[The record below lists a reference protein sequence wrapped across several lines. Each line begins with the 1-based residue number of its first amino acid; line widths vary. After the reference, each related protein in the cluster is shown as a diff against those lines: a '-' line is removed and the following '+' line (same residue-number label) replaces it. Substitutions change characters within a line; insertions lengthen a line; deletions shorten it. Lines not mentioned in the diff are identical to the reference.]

1 MTQNATAHDVIIA
14 ASPQQQRNA
23 NAFVRKAGAI
33 SSMPRLRTIAV
44 QVAAATLL
52 LGCASTGSDKPGA
65 KTPALF
71 SSSFEAADQVPAV
84 LSGNGVTVKAGNGPE
99 RPYTAKAKAGYS
111 GVRALHYA
119 AEGSGGRM
127 QLFPVDIAINDDTTL
142 SWKVLP
148 EIVDGD
154 TAASTGVSLD
164 LVLDDGRRLSGL
176 LINDHH
182 GVRIGA
188 APQAESKTLYPQQ
201 WAHKEVRLG
210 QLKGRRIKSIELEVS
225 PSAMGSGAKASGWID
240 DIIVAD
246 QARVTPSRLSDYV
259 LTTRGTQ
266 ANGTF
271 SRGNNMPATSMPHG
285 FNFWTPVTD
294 ASTLSFLYS
303 WSDKNGPDNRPRLQ
317 ALSLSHQPSPWMAD
331 RQTFQIMPSAASG
344 QPDADR
350 KARALSFSHDQEQAR
365 PYAYRV
371 DFDNG
376 IRAEIAPS
384 ERAAVF
390 RFRFP
395 QGGDANLLFDNVDQ
409 RGGLTLDQETQTLI
423 GYTDTRSGLSNGA
436 ARMFVYA
443 RFDQPWRDSGG
454 IETGRPSGYIKFT
467 PDSNGEVRMRI
478 ATSLISIEQAKRNLE
493 LEIGDAGFDTV
504 RERAQ
509 AAWDAELGRVKVDG
523 ASDDQLTT
531 VYSNLYRLFM
541 YPNVAHENVGTAA
554 QPDWRHADQSGWSS
568 ENAGGDPLR
577 TSTRVVAGK
586 NYVNNGFWD
595 TFRTTWPA
603 YALLAPTRAGEM
615 VDGFLQQYRDGGW
628 MARWSSPGYADLMV
642 GTSSDVAFADAWM
655 KGVRNFDGHEAYQ
668 AALKNATAV
677 APVSNVGRKGLA
689 KSMYRG
695 YADASVHEGM
705 SWTLEGAL
713 NDFGVAQ
720 MGLALAKEERDPAR
734 ARRYREESEYF
745 GARAADYVN
754 MYDPATGF
762 FRGRDAKGEWRQTAA
777 AFEPRLWGSD
787 YTESNAWT
795 FAFTTPHD
803 VEGLA
808 SLAGGRDKLAAR
820 LDQFF
825 ATPETGERKFSGRY
839 NGVIHEMT
847 EARDVRMGMY
857 AHSNQP
863 SHHIPWLYA
872 SIGQPWKTQ
881 AITRE
886 VLRRQYLGSEIGQG
900 YAGDEDNGEMSAWY
914 TFAMMGLYPM
924 RMGSPEYVIGSP
936 AFARTEVRLEN
947 GKLLTV
953 IAHGNSPRNVY
964 VQSLKVNGQPWTKPW
979 ILHADIANGAT
990 LEFTMGSAPSTWG
1003 SAADAVPTS
1012 LTEAGR
1018 QPTLLHD
1025 RASSARRATLAG
1037 VKNAGALLDDD
1048 AATQLTLPAR
1058 ATFSV
1063 ALAAPATISYYTIT
1077 GGKIAPQGL
1086 GWTLEGRGGKGG
1098 KGWTVLDKRSNE
1110 RFDWALQLRP
1120 FGVAKPGAYREY
1132 RLRFDNGSTLELAEL
1147 ELLES
1152 GPGKASE
1159 GALMQ
1164 SKYSVK

>member
-1 MTQNATAHDVIIA
+1 MTQNATAHDSRHA
-14 ASPQQQRNA
+14 ALASDQERNA
-23 NAFVRKAGAI
+23 SAFVRKAA
-33 SSMPRLRTIAV
+33 MPRLRTIAV

-52 LGCASTGSDKPGA
+52 LGCASTGTDGLVAK

-71 SSSFEAADQVPAV
+71 STSFEAADPVPAT
-84 LSGNGVTVKAGNGPE
+84 LTDNGVTVALGDGPE

-111 GVRALHYA
+111 GLRALRYS

-127 QLFPVDIAINDDTTL
+127 QLFPVDIAIKADTTL

-182 GVRIGA
+182 GVRVGA
-188 APQAESKTLYPQQ
+188 AAQAESKTLYPQQ

-210 QLKGRRIKSIELEVS
+210 ELAGRRIKSIELEVS
-225 PSAMGSGAKASGWID
+225 PSAIGSVAKASGWID
-240 DIIVAD
+240 DIVVAD
-246 QARVTPSRLSDYV
+246 QPRVVPSRLSDYV

-271 SRGNNMPATSMPHG
+271 SRGNNIPAASMPHG

-294 ASTLSFLYS
+294 AGTLSFMYS
-303 WSDKNGPDNRPRLQ
+303 WNEKNGADNRPRLQ

-331 RQTFQIMPSAASG
+331 RQTFQIMPSSSAG

-350 KARALSFSHDQEQAR
+350 KARALSFSHDQEVAR
-365 PYAYRV
+365 PYGYSV
-371 DFDNG
+371 GFDNG

-395 QGGDANLLFDNVDQ
+395 KEGDANLLFDNVDN
-409 RGGLTLDQETQTLI
+409 RGGLTLDQEKQTLI
-423 GYTDTRSGLSNGA
+423 GYTDTRSGLSNGS

-443 RFDQPWRDSGG
+443 TFDQRWKNSGG
-454 IETGRPSGYIKFT
+454 IETGRPTGYIKFT
-467 PDSNGEVRMRI
+467 PDGNGEVRMRI
-478 ATSLISIEQAKRNLE
+478 ATSMISIEQAKRNLE
-493 LEIGDAGFDTV
+493 MEIGDASFETV

-509 AAWDAELGRVKVDG
+509 AAWDSELARVKVEG

-541 YPNVAHENVGTAA
+541 YPNMAHENVGTAA

-568 ENAGGDPLR
+568 NNAGGDALR
-577 TSTRVVAGK
+577 TSAKVIPGK

-603 YALLAPTRAGEM
+603 YALFAPQRAGEM

-628 MARWSSPGYADLMV
+628 VARWSSPGYADLMV
-642 GTSSDVAFADAWM
+642 GTSSDVAFADAWL
-655 KGVRNFDGHEAYQ
+655 KGVRNFDGHQAYE

-677 APVSNVGRKGLA
+677 PPVSNVGRKGLA
-689 KSMYRG
+689 RSMYRG
-695 YADASVHEGM
+695 YADTSVHEGM

-713 NDFGVAQ
+713 NDFGLAQ
-720 MGLALAKEERDPAR
+720 MGQALAKDEKDPAK
-734 ARRYREESEYF
+734 ARRYREEAAYF
-745 GARAADYVN
+745 GARAADYVHLF
-754 MYDPATGF
+754 DPATNF
-762 FRGRDAKGEWRQTAA
+762 FRGRDAKGQWRQPAS

-787 YTESNAWT
+787 YTEANAWT

-803 VEGLA
+803 AEGLA
-808 SLAGGRDKLAAR
+808 TLMGGRDKLAAR

-825 ATPETGERKFSGRY
+825 ATEETAERKFSGRY
-839 NGVIHEMT
+839 HGVIHEMT

-863 SHHIPWLYA
+863 AHHIPWLYA
-872 SIGQPWKTQ
+872 SAGQPWKTQ

-886 VLRRQYLGSEIGQG
+886 VLRRLYLGSEIGQG

-936 AFARTEVRLEN
+936 AFDRLDVKLEN

-953 IAHGNSPRNVY
+953 IANNNGPRNVY

-979 ILHADIANGAT
+979 IRHDDIAGGAT
-990 LEFTMGSAPSTWG
+990 LEFTMGSMPSTWG
-1003 SAADAVPTS
+1003 SQAEALPAS
-1012 LTEAGR
+1012 MTEAGKA
-1018 QPTLLHD
+1018 PTLLHD
-1025 RASSARRATLAG
+1025 RSGSARRVTLAG
-1037 VKNAGALLDDD
+1037 VKNPGALLDDD
-1048 AATQLTLPAR
+1048 AATGLALPAR
-1058 ATFSV
+1058 ATVSF
-1063 ALAAPATISYYTIT
+1063 ALASPSTVSTYTIT
-1077 GGKIAPQGL
+1077 GGKTPLQGL
-1086 GWTLEGRGGKGG
+1086 GWTLEGRGGKAGNR
-1098 KGWTVLDKRSNE
+1098 WTELDKRSGE

-1132 RLRFDNGSTLELAEL
+1132 RLRFDNGSTVELAEL
-1147 ELLES
+1147 ELLEAA
-1152 GPGKASE
+1152 PGKAAE
-1159 GALMQ
+1159 GALTQ
-1164 SKYSVK
+1164 TKFSAQ